1 MARSVRWPR
10 DVRLLVLFGIAACGP
25 PPHATPLPEL
35 VPEERPPTWLDRTV
49 SLRTMLGRAG
59 IALDT
64 GGPRRIVESKEC
76 ETGPARRCVRCT
88 LLDERDGLP
97 DSALE
102 ELVAAFARYPITL
115 LDAAKIERVALC
127 KRLDTDEDDEPAGLA
142 DTEARVLFVNVRSLL
157 VPDRAGHSI
166 DYIAETAHHEVFHLL
181 DFPAGPRRADLE
193 WDQINPS
200 GFVYGGRKSKSDG
213 RPFGFVNAYA
223 TTNGGE
229 DRASTFQFLM
239 ARGQELCDLAMVDPT
254 LLAKARVVW
263 KRLASVTD
271 LAFLRAGVACAGDL
285 D

>member
-1 MARSVRWPR
+1 M
-10 DVRLLVLFGIAACGP
+10 RLLVLMVIAACGP
-25 PPHATPLPEL
+25 PPRATALPEL

-64 GGPRRIVESKEC
+64 GGARRTLASKEC

-97 DSALE
+97 DTAME

-127 KRLDTDEDDEPAGLA
+127 RKLDTNDGEDEPAGLA
-142 DTEARVLFVNVRSLL
+142 DTESRVLFVNVRSLL

-181 DFPAGPRRADLE
+181 DFPAGPRRIDLE
-193 WDQINPS
+193 WDQINPN
-200 GFVYGGRKSKSDG
+200 GFVYGGRKGDG

-263 KRLASVTD
+263 RRIASVAD
-271 LAFLRAGVACAGDL
+271 LAFLRAGVSCAGDL

>member
-1 MARSVRWPR
+1 
-10 DVRLLVLFGIAACGP
+10 VRLLVLMVIAACGP
-25 PPHATPLPEL
+25 PSRATALPEL

-64 GGPRRIVESKEC
+64 GGTRRFLESKEC

-97 DSALE
+97 DTAME

-127 KRLDTDEDDEPAGLA
+127 RQLDTDKEVEPAGLA
-142 DTEARVLFVNVRSLL
+142 DTEARILFVNVHSLL
-157 VPDRAGHSI
+157 RPDVAGHSI

-181 DFPAGPRRADLE
+181 DFPAGSHRADLE
-193 WDQINPS
+193 WDQLNPN
-200 GFVYGGRKSKSDG
+200 GFVYGRKDR

-223 TTNGGE
+223 ATNAGE
-229 DRASTFQFLM
+229 DRASTFEFLM

-263 KRLASVTD
+263 RRIASVAD
-271 LAFLRAGVACAGDL
+271 LAFLRAGVSCAGDL

>member
-1 MARSVRWPR
+1 MARSMRRLRRVRS
-10 DVRLLVLFGIAACGP
+10 LVWIVVAACGAP
-25 PPHATPLPEL
+25 PRTIAPLPEL
-35 VPEERPPTWLDRTV
+35 VPDEKPPTWIDRSV

-59 IALDT
+59 ISLDT
-64 GGPRRIVESKEC
+64 GGARTVVESKEC

-102 ELVAAFARYPITL
+102 ELVTAFARYPIPL
-115 LDAAKIERVALC
+115 LDAARIERVALC
-127 KRLDTDEDDEPAGLA
+127 RHLDNDGEEPAGLA
-142 DTEARVLFVNVRSLL
+142 DTEARMLFVNVHSLL
-157 VPDRAGHSI
+157 APERVGYSI
-166 DYIAETAHHEVFHLL
+166 DYIAETAHHEVYHLL
-181 DFPAGPRRADLE
+181 DFPAGQRRTDIE
-193 WDQINPS
+193 WDQLNAN
-200 GFVYGGRKSKSDG
+200 GFAYGAGRKGDG

-239 ARGQELCDLAMVDPT
+239 ARGQELCDLAKLDPT

-263 KRLASVTD
+263 KRIATVSD
-271 LAFLRAGVACAGDL
+271 LAFLRTGVSCAGDL

>member
-127 KRLDTDEDDEPAGLA
+127 KRLDTDEDDEPAA
-142 DTEARVLFVNVRSLL
+142 
-157 VPDRAGHSI
+157 P
-166 DYIAETAHHEVFHLL
+166 
-181 DFPAGPRRADLE
+181 GP
-193 WDQINPS
+193 
-200 GFVYGGRKSKSDG
+200 GTG
-213 RPFGFVNAYA
+213 
-223 TTNGGE
+223 
-229 DRASTFQFLM
+229 ASTAPAPSASAPGGNTPSTPAPRQRKGY
-239 ARGQELCDLAMVDPT
+239 APP
-254 LLAKARVVW
+254 KAWR
-263 KRLASVTD
+263 
-271 LAFLRAGVACAGDL
+271 
-285 D
+285 